1 MNPTNTIM
9 APIKGAEHQEVAGV
23 QLDIVQA
30 GAARIK
36 RVIYPV
42 GFRWS
47 RDMKG
52 IVHTNL
58 CMHAHAGFL
67 AQGRLTFQ
75 YPDGITEEFIAPQV
89 VAVEPGHDGWVSGEE
104 PAVLIEFD
112 FLEDTVQILA
122 IPEVH
127 HHNGDQGQSKS

>member
-1 MNPTNTIM
+1 MV
-9 APIKGAEHQEVAGV
+9 GGV
-23 QLDIVQA
+23 QLDYMQT
-30 GAARIK
+30 GAARVK

-47 RDMKG
+47 TDMKPIIG
-52 IVHTNL
+52 TEL

-67 AQGRLTFQ
+67 AHGQLRIQ
-75 YPDGITEEFIAPQV
+75 YEDGFIEDFIAPQV
-89 VAVEPGHDGWVSGEE
+89 VSIEPGHDGWVVGEE

-112 FLEDTVQILA
+112 FLGDTVQHLQ

-127 HHNGDQGQSKS
+127 SHGAK

>member
-1 MNPTNTIM
+1 MNPVNPLM
-9 APIKGAEHQEVAGV
+9 APMPGAEHQEVAGV
-23 QLDIVQA
+23 HSDIVRA
-30 GAARIK
+30 GAARVK

-47 RDMKG
+47 RDMQPV
-52 IVHTNL
+52 VHTDL
-58 CMHAHAGFL
+58 CRHAHAGFL

-75 YPDGITEEFIAPQV
+75 YADGVTEEFIAPQV
-89 VAVEPGHDGWVSGEE
+89 VSVEPGHDGWVSGDE

-112 FLEDTVQILA
+112 FLQDTIRILA

-127 HHNGDQGQSKS
+127 QAQGA

>member
-1 MNPTNTIM
+1 M
-9 APIKGAEHQEVAGV
+9 APIRGAEHQEVAGV
-23 QLDIVQA
+23 QSDIVRA
-30 GAARIK
+30 GAARVK

-47 RDMKG
+47 RDMKD
-52 IVHTNL
+52 IVHTDL
-58 CMHAHAGFL
+58 CQHAHAGFL

-75 YPDGITEEFIAPQV
+75 YADGVTEEFIAPQV

-112 FLEDTVQILA
+112 FLEATVQVLA

-127 HHNGDQGQSKS
+127 QPQGA

>member
-1 MNPTNTIM
+1 MKD
-9 APIKGAEHQEVAGV
+9 AQHQEVAGV
-23 QLDIVQA
+23 QSDIVQA

-52 IVHTNL
+52 IVHTDL

-75 YPDGITEEFIAPQV
+75 YADGVTEEFIAPQV

-112 FLEDTVQILA
+112 FLENTVQVLA

-127 HHNGDQGQSKS
+127 HHNDQ

>member
-1 MNPTNTIM
+1 MNPINTLM
-9 APIKGAEHQEVAGV
+9 APMPGAEHQEVAGV
-23 QLDIVQA
+23 QLDIVRA

-47 RDMKG
+47 RDMKEV
-52 IVHTNL
+52 VHTKL

-75 YPDGITEEFIAPQV
+75 FPDGATEEFVAPQV

-112 FLEDTVQILA
+112 FKEETVQILA

-127 HHNGDQGQSKS
+127 HHNGG